1 MSKDSPNN
9 FTCFIISPIGNKL
22 GDGEQQKKYQQFRDV
37 FDYLV
42 MPALRLAGFNED
54 NIIRSD
60 QESGV
65 GRISKSI
72 MAHLKQDD
80 LCIADL
86 TGLNP
91 NVMYEYGVRVG
102 IGKPVIPIASAETK
116 LPFDVHDMRT
126 ILYNIDTTRGLMEAQ
141 KLLENTVRAGVIEGF
156 SPKSGAGSFTELSER
171 LQRIERSLAE
181 LTAGS
186 ATVASP
192 SLDGNATKVIRELGS
207 VTSAFNFALKN
218 RDVALGEEL
227 LPRLK
232 AELEKDRY
240 IDLVVSQLASLGS
253 RKAGT
258 ELKENWEYITQ
269 NLSLQQQFEEIGCYI
284 SYCNRTDLEIQEFDF
299 ISSELEKLEN
309 RVKNCD
315 IQEPEKEELLSSVY
329 NQANRFYYGAYN
341 TANKNSNNKSSKGI
355 EHKSW
360 LITAIDYLEKAIE
373 LKPNEASYYY
383 NLAICYREN
392 KQLEDAVTAID
403 KCIELG
409 TNDVD
414 HLRLAY
420 EIYIDSGN
428 GDKAKSIKETLAKIS
443 PYAAAML

>member
-1 MSKDSPNN
+1 MCLSRFRSGRRLSRSCRSV
-9 FTCFIISPIGNKL
+9 FL
-22 GDGEQQKKYQQFRDV
+22 G
-37 FDYLV
+37 
-42 MPALRLAGFNED
+42 
-54 NIIRSD
+54 I
-60 QESGV
+60 
-65 GRISKSI
+65 
-72 MAHLKQDD
+72 
-80 LCIADL
+80 
-86 TGLNP
+86 
-91 NVMYEYGVRVG
+91 
-102 IGKPVIPIASAETK
+102 
-116 LPFDVHDMRT
+116 
-126 ILYNIDTTRGLMEAQ
+126 
-141 KLLENTVRAGVIEGF
+141 
-156 SPKSGAGSFTELSER
+156 
-171 LQRIERSLAE
+171 
-181 LTAGS
+181 
-186 ATVASP
+186 
-192 SLDGNATKVIRELGS
+192 
-207 VTSAFNFALKN
+207 
-218 RDVALGEEL
+218 
-227 LPRLK
+227 
-232 AELEKDRY
+232 

-284 SYCNRTDLEIQEFDF
+284 SYCNRNDLEIQEFDF

-309 RVKNCD
+309 RVKKDD
-315 IQEPEKEELLSSVY
+315 IQEPEKGELLSSIY

-409 TNDVD
+409 TNDID

-420 EIYIDSGN
+420 KIYIDSGN
-428 GDKAKSIKETLAKIS
+428 GDKAKHIKEALAKVS

>member
-1 MSKDSPNN
+1 MSKDSSNN
-9 FTCFIISPIGNKL
+9 YSCFIISPIGNKL

-37 FDYLV
+37 FDYLI
-42 MPALRLAGFNED
+42 MPALSLAGFNED

-60 QESGV
+60 QEYGV
-65 GRISKSI
+65 YRISESI
-72 MAHLKQDD
+72 MKHLKQDE

-116 LPFDVHDMRT
+116 LPFDVYDMRT
-126 ILYNIDTTRGLMEAQ
+126 IMYNIETTRGLMDAKNQ
-141 KLLENTVRAGVIEGF
+141 LERSVKAKIIEGF

-171 LQRIERSLAE
+171 LKRIEDSLAE

-240 IDLVVSQLASLGS
+240 IDLAVSQLASLGS

-284 SYCNRTDLEIQEFDF
+284 SYCNRNDLEIQEFDF

-309 RVKNCD
+309 RVNKDD
-315 IQEPEKEELLSSVY
+315 IQEPEKGELLSSIY
-329 NQANRFYYGAYN
+329 NQANRFYYGAYY
-341 TANKNSNNKSSKGI
+341 TAKKASNNKSSKRT

-383 NLAICYREN
+383 NLATCYKEN
-392 KQLEDAVTAID
+392 KQLKDAVAAID

-409 TNDVD
+409 TNDID

-420 EIYIDSGN
+420 KIYIDSGN
-428 GDKAKSIKETLAKIS
+428 GNKAKSIKETLAKVS